1 MRTKTCA
8 HGRSAK
14 RRATPVDGC
23 SLPPKSR
30 ACRTRPRG
38 RRRSRLG
45 PERPAGGWSGA
56 ARSVAWRCAICQ
68 RSGAHAQ
75 ANRVQRVM
83 NNPSLF
89 EQLGGEPKLRAIIDR
104 FVDRVFDDIM
114 IGFFFRRANR
124 DRIKAKEYEFA
135 AAHLGADVEYTGR
148 PLAEAHAAHPI
159 MGGQFLR
166 RLKILE
172 EVLDEFEVPP
182 EVKRHWVLHRGEPR
196 AGHAGCWQRL
206 RSIAAAERAQS
217 TKEQTR

>member
-1 MRTKTCA
+1 
-8 HGRSAK
+8 
-14 RRATPVDGC
+14 
-23 SLPPKSR
+23 
-30 ACRTRPRG
+30 
-38 RRRSRLG
+38 
-45 PERPAGGWSGA
+45 
-56 ARSVAWRCAICQ
+56 
-68 RSGAHAQ
+68 
-75 ANRVQRVM
+75 M

-104 FVDRVFDDIM
+104 FVDRVFDDVM

-124 DRIKAKEYEFA
+124 QRIKAKEYEFA
-135 AAHLGADVEYTGR
+135 AGHLGADVEYTGR

-182 EVKRHWVLHRGEPR
+182 EVRRHWVLHTEANRGQVTR
-196 AGHAGCWQRL
+196 DAGSDCDP
-206 RSIAAAERAQS
+206 IAAAQRARS